1 MRQLILLFL
10 FFTALTSV
18 CQITVT
24 VSPADTTF
32 CYRDSLAFTT
42 TITGSRPYYYQ
53 WQRNG
58 INIPGA
64 IDSVLIF
71 PKADIRD
78 TAIYRCIVSNG
89 TNSDTSNPAHLRMHP
104 KMKLDTLY
112 RYNELGCHGVCKG
125 QFKALVSGGLP
136 PFDYH
141 WGGGHSQDTIVFG
154 LCPGHYNLIVTDSNG
169 CSIDSNYFVDVLKA
183 PKIDF
188 TVLPLDT
195 VYLTN
200 PTITV
205 NFADSLKPLMTNWEW
220 DFGDEVK
227 VANINPASHTYAK
240 TGTFPVFLSFTD
252 LNGCDTAILHEVVVK
267 ILNLMI
273 PNVIT
278 PNGDGKNDKF
288 EIREKIA
295 DKNYKEIDLLEVYL
309 SNELVIVDRW
319 GRKVFEQTNYK
330 SGDWDGGN
338 LGDGVYYYV
347 FKGIGQYGN
356 DIFHGSV
363 TIFRSNPSSQ

>member
-1 MRQLILLFL
+1 MKQLFILLSFL
-10 FFTALTSV
+10 LFCAVSSV
-18 CQITVT
+18 CQIAVV
-24 VSPADTTF
+24 VSPADTTL
-32 CYRDSLAFTT
+32 CYNDSLAFTT
-42 TITGSRPYYYQ
+42 QITGAGPFTYQ

-58 INIPGA
+58 FNMVGA
-64 IDSVLIF
+64 NDSMLVF
-71 PKADIRD
+71 PKADLKD
-78 TAIYRCIVSNG
+78 TAIYRCIVSNSIS
-89 TNSDTSNPAHLRMHP
+89 SDTSDPAHLRLHP
-104 KMKLDTLY
+104 KMRFDTLY
-112 RYNELGCHGVCKG
+112 RYNELGCPGVCKG
-125 QFKALVSGGLP
+125 QFKAIVSGGLP

-154 LCPGHYNLIVTDSNG
+154 LCPGKFRLIVTDSNG
-169 CSIDSNYFVDVLKA
+169 CSIDSAYYVDVLKA

-188 TVLPLDT
+188 SVLPKDT

-200 PTITV
+200 PSITV
-205 NFADSLKPLMTNWEW
+205 NFADSLKPLISNWEW
-220 DFGDEVK
+220 DFGDEIK
-227 VANINPASHTYAK
+227 VANVNPVTHTYAK

-267 ILNLMI
+267 VLNLMI

-278 PNGDGKNDKF
+278 PNGDSKNDKF
-288 EIREKIA
+288 EIKEKIS

-319 GRKVFEQTNYK
+319 GKKVFDQTNYK
-330 SGDWDGGN
+330 SGDWDGAN
-338 LGDGVYYYV
+338 LSDGVYYYV

-363 TIFRSNPSSQ
+363 TILR